1 MLKMNGFMAPV
12 LVLALF
18 FILAGCGGRSKQRA
32 AAQAE
37 PVVEVPAESAANEA
51 PATGCEA
58 PARYNEACLALFELT
73 GPVEYSSVE
82 CWQTGTAEREYEEA
96 DMLWGRDYGFNRR
109 GYLVFDGHNKYTYR
123 ADTVF
128 LYGKDARAG
137 MSVSLTY
144 DAAGRIV
151 AENREYEGNAE
162 GDGAQSTEFSY
173 DDAGRL
179 AKSYTLLWEGG
190 VETVYTYDAQGRL
203 ATRQETTYDYDG
215 NTERTYT
222 YEYVEFDDRGNWTE
236 RKSTVKSTVR
246 LQEEGYD
253 VHERSEIMHEPDA
266 YQEEFRKIT
275 YYE

>member
-1 MLKMNGFMAPV
+1 
-12 LVLALF
+12 
-18 FILAGCGGRSKQRA
+18 
-32 AAQAE
+32 
-37 PVVEVPAESAANEA
+37 
-51 PATGCEA
+51 
-58 PARYNEACLALFELT
+58 
-73 GPVEYSSVE
+73 
-82 CWQTGTAEREYEEA
+82 
-96 DMLWGRDYGFNRR
+96 
-109 GYLVFDGHNKYTYR
+109 
-123 ADTVF
+123 
-128 LYGKDARAG
+128 